1 MLSIIAFASLSMK
14 RWRGLILFC
23 SCLDDSNQFS
33 QPQSRERLGPPE
45 NHDSVFS
52 RPKVWSRTETK
63 HLNRTHDI
71 TIPTV
76 CSQKNRG
83 EKVLDY
89 YSRYPANIMLTLDYL

>member
-1 MLSIIAFASLSMK
+1 MLSIIDFASLSMK

-23 SCLDDSNQFS
+23 SCLDDSNQWIMLFY
-33 QPQSRERLGPPE
+33 QPQSRERADHPTTMIPSFLAL
-45 NHDSVFS
+45 
-52 RPKVWSRTETK
+52 KVWSRTETK

-76 CSQKNRG
+76 CSQKNRV

-89 YSRYPANIMLTLDYL
+89 YSRYPANIM